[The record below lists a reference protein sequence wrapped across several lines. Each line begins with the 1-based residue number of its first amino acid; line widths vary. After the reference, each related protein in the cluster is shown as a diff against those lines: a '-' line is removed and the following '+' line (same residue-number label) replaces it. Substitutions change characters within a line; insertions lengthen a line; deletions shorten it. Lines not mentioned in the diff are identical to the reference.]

1 MATARLKEVP
11 TTTQEKIDWADIK
24 FALFLGIVI
33 IMVKLAKA
41 SFPDWQISRITTDD
55 VASVLTVGYIL
66 FRARKQPEKLEAWGL
81 TTRIT
86 PAALL
91 SGFVLCILAVSLLAA
106 IGASISGSLDFEPG
120 YVSQM
125 VEYIPAA
132 FPQQF
137 VMCSVGLAFLARL
150 KPFHGA
156 WRLPLVVGLVFS
168 LAHFWTPARIIDTI
182 IPLQM
187 VLTFPA
193 GFLAAFYFLKFR
205 TILPL
210 TAIHAIAY
218 PLLHNW
224 IEVHLQA
231 AAPAGF

>member
-1 MATARLKEVP
+1 MATDSMKRFQTE
-11 TTTQEKIDWADIK
+11 TQETIDRADIK
-24 FALFLGIVI
+24 FALLLGVVI
-33 IMVKLAKA
+33 ILVKLAEA
-41 SFPDWQISRITTDD
+41 SIPALGISRITTDD
-55 VASVLTVGYIL
+55 VASVLTIGYIL
-66 FRARKQPEKLEAWGL
+66 LRARKQPEKLDAWGL

-91 SGFVLCILAVSLLAA
+91 SGLFLCVLAVSVLAA
-106 IGASISGSLDFEPG
+106 ISASISESLAFEPG
-120 YVSQM
+120 YAAQM
-125 VEYIPAA
+125 VEYIPSA

-137 VMCSVGLAFLARL
+137 VMCSIGLTSLATL
-150 KPFHGA
+150 KFFRGA

-168 LAHFWTPARIIDTI
+168 LAHFWTPARISGTI

-210 TAIHAIAY
+210 TAIHAILY

-224 IEVHLQA
+224 IEVHL
-231 AAPAGF
+231 

>member
-1 MATARLKEVP
+1 MATDGTKTMQKEMH
-11 TTTQEKIDWADIK
+11 EKIDWADIK
-24 FALFLGIVI
+24 FALSLGVVTIL
-33 IMVKLAKA
+33 VKLAEA
-41 SFPDWQISRITTDD
+41 SLPAWQISRITTDD

-66 FRARKQPEKLEAWGL
+66 FRARKQPDKLDAWGL

-91 SGFVLCILAVSLLAA
+91 SGLILCVLAVSLLGA
-106 IGASISGSLDFEPG
+106 IGANLSGRLPLDPG
-120 YVSQM
+120 YVAQM

-137 VMCSVGLAFLARL
+137 VMCSIGLATLATL
-150 KPFHGA
+150 KPFRGS

-168 LAHFWTPARIIDTI
+168 LAHFWTPARISGTI

-193 GFLAAFYFLKFR
+193 GFICSFYFLKYR
-205 TILPL
+205 NILPL
-210 TAIHAIAY
+210 TALHAVIY

-224 IEVHLQA
+224 IELQM
-231 AAPAGF
+231 